1 VFYEFE
7 HFDFTQSI
15 TAEHWQLRAVCKV
28 GQHLAIPAAGKA
40 SRDTQFEGHWLL
52 PHGYR
57 MPIVIMQNPSVK
69 LHMDRFSL
77 VNTEPPHSPISY
89 TDFFFRH
96 RLKSII
102 LQ

>member
-1 VFYEFE
+1 MILKTYEHWDVFYEFK

-52 PHGYR
+52 PHSC
-57 MPIVIMQNPSVK
+57 PLS
-69 LHMDRFSL
+69 
-77 VNTEPPHSPISY
+77 
-89 TDFFFRH
+89 
-96 RLKSII
+96 
-102 LQ
+102 